1 MFSKT
6 FQFKVTYEREVL
18 RGIING
24 IITLLTVA
32 LTRNRFPGLIKTD
45 SYRNILKRR
54 SDYNRAW
61 LIETDWSHVN
71 LPLHICS
78 PIPLSIHQIV
88 QYIAMQDSCKG

>member
-54 SDYNRAW
+54 SDYNRA
-61 LIETDWSHVN
+61 
-71 LPLHICS
+71 
-78 PIPLSIHQIV
+78 
-88 QYIAMQDSCKG
+88 